1 MLYLTN
7 INTQDLSKCLE
18 QSSQTQK
25 VELIDMKKY
34 SADFTSIQVKAY

>member
-7 INTQDLSKCLE
+7 INTQDLSKYLE

-25 VELIDMKKY
+25 VEQIDMKKY
-34 SADFTSIQVKAY
+34 SADLTSIQVKAY

>member
-7 INTQDLSKCLE
+7 INTQDLSKRLE